1 MSLGLVGRKCGMTRI
16 FTEDGVSIPVTVI
29 HVEPNMVTQ
38 LKTVEKDGYNAV
50 QVTTGFKK
58 RSNVNKPI
66 SGHYA
71 KAGVEPGRG
80 LWEFTV
86 DSGSEYQVGS
96 SFDATIFEAGQKVD
110 VRGVSKG
117 KGFAGAIKRHNFATQ
132 DATHGNSLSHRVHG
146 STGQNQT
153 PGRVFKN
160 KKMAGHMGNENVTIQ
175 SLEVVRVDAENGL
188 LLLKG
193 GIPGSVGGDVIVSS
207 AVKS

>member
-16 FTEDGVSIPVTVI
+16 FTEDGVSIPVTVVQ
-29 HVEPNMVTQ
+29 VEPNKVTQ
-38 LKTVEKDGYNAV
+38 VKTTETDGYNAI

-58 RSNVNKPI
+58 RSNVNKPAA
-66 SGHYA
+66 GHYA

-80 LWEFTV
+80 LWEFAI
-86 DSGSEYQVGS
+86 DNAAEYEVGS
-96 SFDATIFEAGQKVD
+96 SVEATIFEAGQKVD

-117 KGFAGAIKRHNFATQ
+117 KGFQGGVKRHNFAMQ
-132 DATHGNSLSHRVHG
+132 DATHGNSVSHRAHG

-160 KKMAGHMGNENVTIQ
+160 KKMAGHMGSENVTIQ

-193 GIPGSVGGDVIVSS
+193 GIPGSVGGNIVVTP

>member
-16 FTEDGVSIPVTVI
+16 FTEDGVSIPVTVVQ
-29 HVEPNMVTQ
+29 VEPNKVTQ
-38 LKTVEKDGYNAV
+38 VKTVEKDGYSAV

-58 RSNVNKPI
+58 RSNVNKPMA
-66 SGHYA
+66 GHYA
-71 KAGVEPGRG
+71 NAGVEPGRG
-80 LWEFTV
+80 LWEFIV
-86 DSGSEYQVGS
+86 DAAVEYQVGS
-96 SFDATIFEAGQKVD
+96 FFDATMFEVGQKVD

-117 KGFAGAIKRHNFATQ
+117 KSFQGGVKRHNFATQ

-160 KKMAGHMGNENVTIQ
+160 KKMAGHLGNENVTIQ
-175 SLEVVRVDAENGL
+175 SLEIVRVDTENGL

-193 GIPGSVGGDVIVSS
+193 GIPGSVGGYIIITP